1 MACASAWACWAYAY
15 ACVAWDGA
23 ALELVAFGSAVEPWD
38 LSEFDLA
45 VTLLCFLVWKMKDR
59 VDLQVKEI

>member
-1 MACASAWACWAYAY
+1 
-15 ACVAWDGA
+15 
-23 ALELVAFGSAVEPWD
+23 LELVAFGSAVEPWD

-45 VTLLCFLVWKMKDR
+45 VTLLWFLVWKMKDG